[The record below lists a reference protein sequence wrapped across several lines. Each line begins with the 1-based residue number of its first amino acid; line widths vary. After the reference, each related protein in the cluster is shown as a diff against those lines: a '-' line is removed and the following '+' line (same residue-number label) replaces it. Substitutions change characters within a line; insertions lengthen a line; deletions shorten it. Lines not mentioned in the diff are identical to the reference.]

1 MTRPGRASIAFV
13 GLMLLLTAGALLL
26 RLPGLGNRPFHGDEA
41 VHAVKFSELWQK
53 GVYRYDANEFHG
65 PTIYYAALPSV
76 WLRGRH
82 DFASTQEAD
91 YRLPI
96 VVFGA
101 ALLLLF
107 LPLAD
112 GMGRQAAAWAAL
124 FTALSPAFVFYSRY
138 YIQEML
144 LAFFTLGMIGCGWR
158 YARSRRPAW
167 LIGAGINAGLMI
179 ASKETALI
187 TFLACGLG
195 LWLTAVWTRLVDGK
209 PLDLRRYWNRKG
221 VALALTAGLLTAC
234 LFLSGFLSNPKGPVD
249 YLRSYTPWLTRAGGT
264 DLHRHAWWYYLK
276 ILIWTHPAF
285 RPVWSEGLIVG
296 LALVGMIAALRPQS
310 REKGKGKREKDIP
323 EHVSTPIVKHSDSA
337 PSTPAFSLFPFPF
350 SLSFARFMTFYT
362 LLLTGAYSLIPYKTP
377 WCVLSFLEG
386 MIVLA
391 GIGAVALIRAA
402 PGKPLKAV
410 VVLLLLAASAQLG
423 WQAYRA
429 SYIRYTDDTN
439 PYVYAQPVPDAVNLG
454 LKVEE
459 LARSH
464 PQHEQM
470 VVKVFSVDEYYW
482 PVPWYLRR
490 FPNVGYWTGQVP
502 ADADAPVVLASPQF
516 DEELTKKL
524 DATHLMNGYFGLR
537 PGTFFEVWV
546 RLDLWK
552 THLEDKKKAR
562 GNKPEDE

>member
-1 MTRPGRASIAFV
+1 
-13 GLMLLLTAGALLL
+13 ML
-26 RLPGLGNRPFHGDEA
+26 
-41 VHAVKFSELWQK
+41 
-53 GVYRYDANEFHG
+53 
-65 PTIYYAALPSV
+65 
-76 WLRGRH
+76 
-82 DFASTQEAD
+82 
-91 YRLPI
+91 
-96 VVFGA
+96 
-101 ALLLLF
+101 
-107 LPLAD
+107 
-112 GMGRQAAAWAAL
+112 
-124 FTALSPAFVFYSRY
+124 ALSPAFVFYSRY

-144 LAFFTLGMIGCGWR
+144 LAFFTLGLLACGWR
-158 YARSRRPAW
+158 YARSRRPGW

-187 TFLACGLG
+187 TFIACGLA
-195 LWLTAVWTRLVDGK
+195 LWLTCVWTRLIDGK
-209 PLDLRRYWNRKG
+209 RLDLRRYWNSKW
-221 VALALTAGLLTAC
+221 VALAIAAGLLTAC
-234 LFLSGFLSNPKGPVD
+234 LFLSGFLSNPKGPID

-264 DLHRHAWWYYLK
+264 DLHRHPWWYYLK

-285 RPVWSEGLIVG
+285 RPIWSEGLIVG
-296 LALVGMIAALRPQS
+296 LAFVGLIIALRPNKTPPDDLNNNLKNS
-310 REKGKGKREKDIP
+310 RLEGSIP
-323 EHVSTPIVKHSDSA
+323 FV
-337 PSTPAFSLFPFPF
+337 
-350 SLSFARFMTFYT
+350 RFMAFYT

-391 GIGAVALIRAA
+391 GIGAVALIRAT
-402 PGKPLKAV
+402 PGKPLKAML
-410 VVLLLLAASAQLG
+410 VLLLLTASAQLG

-429 SYIRYTDDTN
+429 SYIRYADDTN

-454 LKVEE
+454 LKVED

-502 ADADAPVVLASPQF
+502 ADADAPVVLASPKF

-562 GNKPEDE
+562 GNKPEG

>member
-1 MTRPGRASIAFV
+1 MTRPGRSSLAFIA
-13 GLMLLLTAGALLL
+13 LLLLLTAGALLL
-26 RLPGLGNRPFHGDEA
+26 RLPDLGNRPFHGDEA

-76 WLRGRH
+76 WLHGRH
-82 DFASTQEAD
+82 DFASTQESD

-107 LPLAD
+107 FPLAD
-112 GMGRQAAAWAAL
+112 GMGRQSALWSAL
-124 FTALSPAFVFYSRY
+124 FTALSTAFVFYSRY

-144 LAFFTLGMIGCGWR
+144 LAFFTLGMIACGWR
-158 YARSRRPAW
+158 YVRSHRASW
-167 LIGAGINAGLMI
+167 LLGAGVCAGLMA
-179 ASKETALI
+179 ASKETAVL
-187 TFLACGLG
+187 TFLSCGLA
-195 LWLTAVWTRLVDGK
+195 LELTAWWTRLVDGRS
-209 PLDLRRYWNRKG
+209 LDLRRHWNGKFA
-221 VALALTAGLLTAC
+221 VLAIVAGLLTAC
-234 LFLSGFLSNPKGPVD
+234 LFLSGFLTNLAGPFD
-249 YLRSYTPWLTRAGGT
+249 YLRSYTPWITRAHGT
-264 DLHRHAWWYYLK
+264 NLHQHPWWYYLK

-296 LALVGMIAALRPQS
+296 LAAVGLITALRPHR
-310 REKGKGKREKDIP
+310 REKGRGKREK
-323 EHVSTPIVKHSDSA
+323 EGVEETNSQNSGVSS
-337 PSTPAFSLFPFPF
+337 SLFPLPF
-350 SLSFARFMTFYT
+350 SFSFARFMAFYT
-362 LLLTGAYSLIPYKTP
+362 LLLTGTYSLIPYKTP
-377 WCVLSFLEG
+377 WCVLSFLQG

-391 GIGAVALIRAA
+391 GMGAVALIRAV

-410 VVLLLLAASAQLG
+410 LVLLLLTASAQLG

-429 SYIRYTDDTN
+429 SYIRYADDTN
-439 PYVYAQPVPDAVNLG
+439 PYCYAQPVPDAVNLG

-470 VVKVFSVDEYYW
+470 VVKVFSIDEYYW

-502 ADADAPVVLASPQF
+502 QDADAPVILASPEF

-552 THLEDKKKAR
+552 THLEDKKRAR
-562 GNKPEDE
+562 GNKPEEE